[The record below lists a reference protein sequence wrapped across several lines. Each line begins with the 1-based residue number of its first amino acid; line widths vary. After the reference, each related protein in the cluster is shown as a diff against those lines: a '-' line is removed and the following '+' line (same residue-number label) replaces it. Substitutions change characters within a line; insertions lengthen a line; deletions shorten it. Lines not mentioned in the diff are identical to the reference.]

1 MIVVG
6 DFFALGLIG
15 ILCLFYF
22 RNRYYP
28 SAAAR
33 CYAHCLVFA
42 ATNATLDII
51 TAYLIVYKIGP
62 LWLNMT
68 LNIAYYMTNIMT
80 TTMIGMV
87 LFHKILE

>member
-51 TAYLIVYKIGP
+51 TAYLIVYKIP
-62 LWLNMT
+62 YCLRRHVPRSAVVSA
-68 LNIAYYMTNIMT
+68 ISR
-80 TTMIGMV
+80 
-87 LFHKILE
+87 